1 MVKKMKRSK
10 QNLLSMNLKKSLT
23 GNMDITKLI
32 NILFHA
38 LIVVY
43 ILGVVP
49 YYSMEV
55 NQLFAN
61 PALRLLF
68 VVVVVGVWFYNRS
81 LSVLLF
87 VAFLVSLMTS
97 MYRNTPLGN
106 LVNTAQTSA
115 QQLTHL
121 PAEVANTVMSD
132 ASHVLN
138 GQQAQQQNMSQTL
151 TVQQS
156 FEELQRDNGNCA
168 DDVSAGPGCQDLG
181 GYNSNYD
188 PNGSGCMY
196 DSVSKW
202 SGEMNAQGFG
212 PVMGYTDDA
221 HTLSSV

>member
-1 MVKKMKRSK
+1 
-10 QNLLSMNLKKSLT
+10 
-23 GNMDITKLI
+23 
-32 NILFHA
+32 
-38 LIVVY
+38 
-43 ILGVVP
+43 
-49 YYSMEV
+49 MEV
-55 NQLFAN
+55 NQLFSH
-61 PALRLLF
+61 PLLRLLF
-68 VVVVVGVWFYNRS
+68 VVAIVGVWFFNRS

-121 PAEVANTVMSD
+121 PVQVANTVISD
-132 ASHVLN
+132 ASDVLN
-138 GQQAQQQNMSQTL
+138 GQTQQQDMSQTL

-188 PNGSGCMY
+188 PNGTGCMY

-221 HTLSSV
+221 HTLSTV